1 MYWVQ
6 NDVGLYSRTKSTVIC
21 QKLTRGTSHNY
32 YGEPAQFNGI
42 LYIFPLVI
50 AAAVAITLG
59 LAVGEPTNLGDLR
72 SFIGRETL
80 DTLVANKYCKTP

>member
-6 NDVGLYSRTKSTVIC
+6 NDVGLYSRTQRIVGC